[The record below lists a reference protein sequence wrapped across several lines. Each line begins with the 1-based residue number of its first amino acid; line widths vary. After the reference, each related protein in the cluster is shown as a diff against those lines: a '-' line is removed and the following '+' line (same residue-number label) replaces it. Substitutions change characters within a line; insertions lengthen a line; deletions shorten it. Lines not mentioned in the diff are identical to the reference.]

1 MVVRI
6 IYYILFSIT
15 IVYALYFALSGFI
28 GIIMKS
34 KVKFKKASKYNNF
47 AIIIAARNEAKVIG
61 NLLESLNSLD
71 YPKDKYKVY
80 VVPNNCTDNTKE
92 IALQNHA
99 EIVDCNIK
107 VTSKGD
113 VLKHTFETLKSNSE
127 IDAYIIFDA
136 DNVVHKNFLNKM
148 NDCLESGFNVAQGYR
163 DAKNPSD
170 NWLSGSY
177 AIFYLFQNVFFN
189 RARMSFNASSSING
203 TGFMIKKSLI
213 DEKGFD
219 TKSLTE
225 DVEFTGQCALAN
237 EKIAFVEDAITYD
250 EYPVR
255 FVSSWKQRKR
265 WSAGIITCMK
275 LYSPKLFVD
284 FIKTG
289 NISSLDMS
297 LVYLGP
303 LMQVLSFIN
312 FIILIIF
319 KILGIEL
326 YDIFSY
332 AFATGFVYF
341 IILYLLGILIEIFT
355 VLYKRKNV
363 FSIMS
368 GVILFLVF
376 TFTWIPINI
385 ICFIKKYKKW
395 EEIKHDRSIKIE
407 ELKLN

>member
-1 MVVRI
+1 MIVRI

-15 IVYALYFALSGFI
+15 LVYALYFAVSGFI
-28 GIIMKS
+28 GIFMKS
-34 KVKFKKASKYNNF
+34 KVKFKKASKYNRF
-47 AIIIAARNEAKVIG
+47 AIVIAARNEEKVIG
-61 NLLESLNSLD
+61 NLLDSLNRLD

-80 VVPNNCTDNTKE
+80 VVPNNCSDNTKE
-92 IALQNHA
+92 VAINNNAK
-99 EIVDCNIK
+99 IIDCDVK
-107 VTSKGD
+107 VSSKGD
-113 VLKHTFETLKSNSE
+113 VLKYAFEKLKNE
-127 IDAYIIFDA
+127 KNIDAYIIFDA
-136 DNVVHKNFLNKM
+136 DNVVHKDYLNKM
-148 NDCLESGFNVAQGYR
+148 NDCLDSGYLVAQGYR

-177 AIFYLFQNVFFN
+177 TIFYLFQNVFFN

-203 TGFMIKKSLI
+203 TGFMISKKYI

-225 DVEFTGQCALAN
+225 DVEFTGQCALN
-237 EKIAFVEDAITYD
+237 NTKIAFVEDAITYD

-255 FVSSWKQRKR
+255 FISSWKQRKR

-289 NISSLDMS
+289 NLSSLDMS
-297 LVYLGP
+297 MVYLGP

-312 FIILIIF
+312 FVILIVF

-341 IILYLLGILIEIFT
+341 VLVYLLGILIEIFT
-355 VLYKRKNV
+355 ILYKKKSV
-363 FSIMS
+363 SAISS
-368 GVILFLVF
+368 GVAMFLIF

-407 ELKLN
+407 ELNLN